1 MDGPNLWRQ
10 GSSSHFFNSQ
20 DPFFLSSSLLCL
32 SWEEQQHQHWRN
44 TTRSKL
50 MENVINSSAS
60 WPWSLTLAAPILP
73 RKPDSVIAIRE
84 TLHPFVFYCNPS
96 QAIDG
101 LPYFFPT
108 PILICSFLAKKRY
121 TAYSQHL
128 RMYCTAL
135 TGTKSAPINIISWT
149 KKSQAWFPVH
159 ASRPILILAHILHN
173 KTFGICCKFI
183 FP

>member
-1 MDGPNLWRQ
+1 MDGPNVWRQ
-10 GSSSHFFNSQ
+10 GSSSHFLNSQ
-20 DPFFLSSSLLCL
+20 DPFFLSSLLCL

-84 TLHPFVFYCNPS
+84 TLHPFVFCCNPS

-108 PILICSFLAKKRY
+108 PILICSFIAKKRY
-121 TAYSQHL
+121 TACSQHL
-128 RMYCTAL
+128 SSVMHTEAEELNINFNLPKVLDGSL
-135 TGTKSAPINIISWT
+135 T
-149 KKSQAWFPVH
+149 
-159 ASRPILILAHILHN
+159 
-173 KTFGICCKFI
+173 TFFQKQYTNESTF
-183 FP
+183 

>member
-1 MDGPNLWRQ
+1 MFEDRDHPSIFLIARILSFSAPCYVWAGK
-10 GSSSHFFNSQ
+10 SSS
-20 DPFFLSSSLLCL
+20 
-32 SWEEQQHQHWRN
+32 QQHQHWRN

-84 TLHPFVFYCNPS
+84 TLHPFVFCCNPS

-108 PILICSFLAKKRY
+108 PILICSFIAKKRY

-128 RMYCTAL
+128 SSVMHTEAEEL
-135 TGTKSAPINIISWT
+135 NINFNLPKVLDGS
-149 KKSQAWFPVH
+149 F
-159 ASRPILILAHILHN
+159 R
-173 KTFGICCKFI
+173 TFFQKQYTNESTL
-183 FP
+183 

>member
-1 MDGPNLWRQ
+1 MNLSTWTGLMFEDRD
-10 GSSSHFFNSQ
+10 HPPIYFNSQ
-20 DPFFLSSSLLCL
+20 DPFFLSSLLCL
-32 SWEEQQHQHWRN
+32 SWEEQQQHQHWRN

-84 TLHPFVFYCNPS
+84 TLHPFVFYCCNPS

-108 PILICSFLAKKRY
+108 PFLICSFIAKKTY

-128 RMYCTAL
+128 SMYCTAL
-135 TGTKSAPINIISWT
+135 TGTNSAPIKIISRTT
-149 KKSQAWFPVH
+149 KEPSLV
-159 ASRPILILAHILHN
+159 
-173 KTFGICCKFI
+173 CCSCNRA
-183 FP
+183 

>member
-1 MDGPNLWRQ
+1 MENVIN
-10 GSSSHFFNSQ
+10 SSASWPWSLTLAAPILPRKPDSVIAIRETLHPFVFCCNPSQ
-20 DPFFLSSSLLCL
+20 DIDGLPYFFVTSILRCFLVAKNIL
-32 SWEEQQHQHWRN
+32 SWEEQQHRHWRN

-84 TLHPFVFYCNPS
+84 TLHPFVFYCCNPS

-108 PILICSFLAKKRY
+108 PFLICSFIAKK
-121 TAYSQHL
+121 
-128 RMYCTAL
+128 
-135 TGTKSAPINIISWT
+135 PIRHTPNI
-149 KKSQAWFPVH
+149 
-159 ASRPILILAHILHN
+159 
-173 KTFGICCKFI
+173 
-183 FP
+183 